1 MLVKYKKAPGQRMI
15 KRLSLKQK
23 SWLNALGGAFLFSI
37 GQCLFAASWIRI
49 YQGFHKSTWI
59 FMIILG
65 LILTLT
71 GLLVMGKALIFS
83 SQIKARK
90 YYKKRQNALINRA
103 SDNLTNSKLKIERS
117 PKK

>member
-1 MLVKYKKAPGQRMI
+1 MFI
-15 KRLSLKQK
+15 
-23 SWLNALGGAFLFSI
+23 I
-37 GQCLFAASWIRI
+37 GQCLFTLAWFRLFEG
-49 YQGFHKSTWI
+49 YHKATWV

-71 GLLVMGKALIFS
+71 GLLVMGRALVFS

-90 YYKKRQNALINRA
+90 YYKKRQNILIRRA
-103 SDNLTNSKLKIERS
+103 SQRLENSKLKVERS